1 MPREQVEWFTKES
14 VHDSD
19 KIQAR
24 QRCTYYSIVNVNK
37 KNYPYL
43 SSYEQEQTWTLTRTI
58 SNNHKRYQSSIEN
71 IHLTMPAS
79 SLKTKRR
86 DYENT
91 GVIKNRS
98 NSLVPSQ
105 KCTPPLSSSSL
116 LSLHSPSINKNSF
129 VNPIQKTAPV
139 KAITKSNSNSKIN
152 STTQISLPST
162 KLMRTIP
169 VTGEFVVRI

>member
-71 IHLTMPAS
+71 IHLTMPTS

-86 DYENT
+86 DYENIS
-91 GVIKNRS
+91 VIKNRS
-98 NSLVPSQ
+98 NSLVPTQ
-105 KCTPPLSSSSL
+105 KYTSSLSSSSSSSSL
-116 LSLHSPSINKNSF
+116 LSLHYPSINKNSF
-129 VNPIQKTAPV
+129 VNPIQKTVPV
-139 KAITKSNSNSKIN
+139 KAITKTNSNSK
-152 STTQISLPST
+152 
-162 KLMRTIP
+162 
-169 VTGEFVVRI
+169 